1 MRLSL
6 TRLLLLPRL
15 LLARRTE
22 PPGSVRRRTEPPES
36 VRRRRVTRV
45 ANKTKDPTLQI
56 HLVCTDQLV
65 HIVKMATALAIASG
79 IIRLLLQLKRKT

>member
-1 MRLSL
+1 MRLLLS
-6 TRLLLLPRL
+6 RLLLLPRL

-22 PPGSVRRRTEPPES
+22 PPGSVRRR
-36 VRRRRVTRV
+36 RVTRV
-45 ANKTKDPTLQI
+45 ANKTMDPTLQI
-56 HLVCTDQLV
+56 HLVCADQLV